1 MGWDPPPPLDKSY
14 SVKGRALT
22 GGSFPADAWQQFMR
36 SALEGVPVTDFSEPA
51 PIRDVASEEIQRERR
66 GFAPRPRMSTDSP
79 GLGGPYV
86 VDPERPAAPVP
97 STTTSTSPTTPSTSS
112 TTTASSRA
120 CSAAA

>member
-36 SALEGVPVTDFSEPA
+36 AALDGVPVTDFSEPA

-66 GFAPRPRMSTDSP
+66 GFAPRRSAEHTSELQSLMRISYAVFC
-79 GLGGPYV
+79 LKKK
-86 VDPERPAAPVP
+86 
-97 STTTSTSPTTPSTSS
+97 TTRHHINKKQTKDQTSLQ
-112 TTTASSRA
+112 
-120 CSAAA
+120 